1 MKAKQ
6 QNIIVLGAGESGVG
20 AAVLAKIK
28 GMNVFV
34 SDAAVIS
41 ETYKNELASNNI
53 EWEELGHSL
62 DRILAADTVVK
73 SPGIPELTPVMQALR
88 QAGVRVVSEI
98 EFAIQFTNAITIG
111 ITGSNGKTTTTM
123 LTYHLL
129 KEGGL
134 NVGLGGNIGKSFAWQ
149 GQQLWG

>member
-6 QNIIVLGAGESGVG
+6 QNIVVLGAGESGVG

-41 ETYKNELASNNI
+41 ETFKNELILNNI

-62 DRILAADTVVK
+62 DRILAADIVVK
-73 SPGIPELTPVMQALR
+73 SPGIPELSPVMQALR
-88 QAGVRVVSEI
+88 KAGVKVVS
-98 EFAIQFTNAITIG
+98 
-111 ITGSNGKTTTTM
+111 
-123 LTYHLL
+123 
-129 KEGGL
+129 
-134 NVGLGGNIGKSFAWQ
+134 
-149 GQQLWG
+149 